1 LTDLVLIIDDERLLC
16 KQLEK
21 ALSQEGHE
29 VVTAYTGKDGIEIA
43 KRENPDVVLLDLR
56 LPDVDG
62 LEVLSDLT
70 GLEPVPNTIM
80 MTAHGNI
87 EVAVAAIKK
96 GAYDFIE
103 KPFSVDKLRI
113 MVRNA
118 LSAHL
123 LKSNLSAV
131 TMREQLKYELKNSF
145 AGESEAIKEIIQ
157 LLLKLANTDPRMIL
171 ITGESGTGKGLAARV
186 LHFNGVRAQKP
197 ILELNCAAIPET
209 LLETELFGHEAGAF
223 TDAKKMKK
231 GIFELADGGTI
242 FLDEI
247 ADMSLSTQ
255 AKLVKVIEER
265 TFRRIGGT
273 RGISVDVRI
282 IAATNRVLKE
292 LVSKKLFREDLYHRL
307 NVISFEMPPLRSRRD
322 DIPMLMDYFVEYFN
336 NELHKN
342 IKVVPE
348 GVRGDFLNYP
358 WPGNVRELRST
369 IERAVL
375 LSDGVVLNPNYIK
388 LEGQIQNGVKFDE
401 AGEKIVVEMSLNN
414 MSLSKIEERVIMEA
428 LTMNDWN
435 QTRTAEK
442 LGVTREVLRY
452 RMKKMGLLE

>member
-62 LEVLSDLT
+62 LEVLGNLT

-118 LSAHL
+118 LTAHV
-123 LKSNLSAV
+123 LKTNLSAV
-131 TMREQLKYELKNSF
+131 TMREQLKYELSSF
-145 AGESEAIKEIIQ
+145 VGRSEAIKEITQ

-197 ILELNCAAIPET
+197 ILELNCAAIPDT

-273 RGISVDVRI
+273 RDISVNIRI
-282 IAATNRVLKE
+282 IAATNRSLKE
-292 LVSKKLFREDLYHRL
+292 LVSKKLFRDDLYHRL

-322 DIPMLMDYFVEYFN
+322 DIPMLTDYFVEYFN
-336 NELHKN
+336 DELHKN
-342 IKVVPE
+342 IKAVPE
-348 GVRGDFLNYP
+348 GVREDFMKYS

-375 LSDGVVLNPNYIK
+375 LSDGVTLNPTYVK
-388 LEGQIQNGVKFDE
+388 LDGQLQNDVRVNEDE
-401 AGEKIVVEMSLNN
+401 EKIVLEMSLND
-414 MSLSKIEERVIMEA
+414 MSLSKIEEKVIREA

>member
-1 LTDLVLIIDDERLLC
+1 MTDLVLIIDDERLLC

-62 LEVLSDLT
+62 LEVLGCLT

-80 MTAHGNI
+80 MTAHGNV

-118 LSAHL
+118 LSAHV
-123 LKSNLSAV
+123 LKSNLSAA
-131 TMREQLKYELKNSF
+131 TMREQSKYELNSF
-145 AGESEAIKEIIQ
+145 IGGSEAIKEITG

-171 ITGESGTGKGLAARV
+171 ISGESGTGKGLAARV

-247 ADMSLSTQ
+247 ADMTLSTQ

-273 RGISVDVRI
+273 RDISVDVRI
-282 IAATNRVLKE
+282 IAATNRSLKE

-322 DIPMLMDYFVEYFN
+322 DIPMLTDYFVEYFN

-348 GVRGDFLNYP
+348 GVRGDLLNYA

-375 LSDGVVLNPNYIK
+375 LSDGAVLNPNYIK
-388 LEGQIQNGVKFDE
+388 LEGQIENGMNVDE
-401 AGEKIVVEMSLNN
+401 SQEKIVFEMSLKE
-414 MSLSKIEERVIMEA
+414 MSLSRIEERVIMEA
-428 LTMNDWN
+428 LTKNDWN

>member
-1 LTDLVLIIDDERLLC
+1 LSDLVLIIDDERLLC

-29 VVTAYTGKDGIEIA
+29 VVTAYTGKDGIGIA
-43 KRENPDVVLLDLR
+43 IRENPDVVLLDLR

-62 LEVLSDLT
+62 LEVLGYLT

-118 LSAHL
+118 LSAHV

-131 TMREQLKYELKNSF
+131 TMREQLKYELNSF
-145 AGESEAIKEIIQ
+145 VGESDAIKEITQ
-157 LLLKLANTDPRMIL
+157 LLLKLVNTDPRMIL

-273 RGISVDVRI
+273 RDISVDVRI
-282 IAATNRVLKE
+282 IAATNRSLKE

-322 DIPMLMDYFVEYFN
+322 DIPMLADYFVEYFN

-348 GVRGDFLNYP
+348 GVRGEFLNYP

-388 LEGQIQNGVKFDE
+388 LEGQIENDVKFDE
-401 AGEKIVVEMSLNN
+401 AEEKIVVEMSLND
-414 MSLSKIEERVIMEA
+414 MSLSKIEEKVILEA

-452 RMKKMGLLE
+452 RMKKMRLLE

>member
-1 LTDLVLIIDDERLLC
+1 LSDLVLIIDDERLLC

-21 ALSQEGHE
+21 ALSQVGHE
-29 VVTAYTGKDGIEIA
+29 VVTAYTGKDGIDIA

-62 LEVLSDLT
+62 LEVLGHLT
-70 GLEPVPNTIM
+70 DLEPVPNTIM

-87 EVAVAAIKK
+87 EVAVSAIKK

-118 LSAHL
+118 LSAHV
-123 LKSNLSAV
+123 LKSKLSAV
-131 TMREQLKYELKNSF
+131 TMREQSKYELNSF
-145 AGESEAIKEIIQ
+145 VGESDAIKEITQ
-157 LLLKLANTDPRMIL
+157 LLLKLVNTDPRMIL

-231 GIFELADGGTI
+231 GIFELADEGTI

-247 ADMSLSTQ
+247 ADMSVSTQ

-273 RGISVDVRI
+273 RNISVDVRI
-282 IAATNRVLKE
+282 IAATNRSLKE

-307 NVISFEMPPLRSRRD
+307 NVISFEMPPLRSRRE
-322 DIPMLMDYFVEYFN
+322 DIPMLTDYFVEYFN

-348 GVRGDFLNYP
+348 GVRGEFLNYL

-369 IERAVL
+369 IDRAVL
-375 LSDGVVLNPNYIK
+375 LSDGFVLNPNYIK
-388 LEGQIQNGVKFDE
+388 LEGQIENGVKFDE
-401 AGEKIVVEMSLNN
+401 AEEKIVVEMSLND
-414 MSLSKIEERVIMEA
+414 MSLSKIEERVIMGA

-452 RMKKMGLLE
+452 RMKKMRLLE

>member
-1 LTDLVLIIDDERLLC
+1 MTDLVLIIDDERLLC

-43 KRENPDVVLLDLR
+43 KRDNPDVVLLDLR

-62 LEVLSDLT
+62 LEVLGNLT

-87 EVAVAAIKK
+87 EVAVAAIKR

-118 LSAHL
+118 LSAHV
-123 LKSNLSAV
+123 LKTNLSAV
-131 TMREQLKYELKNSF
+131 TMREQLKYELSSF
-145 AGESEAIKEIIQ
+145 VGRSEAIKEITQ

-197 ILELNCAAIPET
+197 ILELNCAAIPES

-273 RGISVDVRI
+273 RNISVDVRI
-282 IAATNRVLKE
+282 IAATNRSLKE

-322 DIPMLMDYFVEYFN
+322 DIPMLTDYFVEYFN

-348 GVRGDFLNYP
+348 GVREDFLDYA

-369 IERAVL
+369 IERAAL
-375 LSDGVVLNPNYIK
+375 LSDGVILNPTYIK
-388 LEGQIQNGVKFDE
+388 LEGQLQNDVRVNE
-401 AGEKIVVEMSLNN
+401 SEEKIVLEMSLND
-414 MSLSKIEERVIMEA
+414 MSLSRIEEKVIREA

>member
-1 LTDLVLIIDDERLLC
+1 MTDLVLIIDDEKLLC

-29 VVTAYTGKDGIEIA
+29 VVTAYTGKDGVEIA
-43 KRENPDVVLLDLR
+43 RRENPDVVLLDLR

-62 LEVLSDLT
+62 LEVLGYLT
-70 GLEPVPNTIM
+70 GLEPVPDTIM

-103 KPFSVDKLRI
+103 KPFSVDKLRV

-118 LSAHL
+118 LSAHV
-123 LKSNLSAV
+123 LKSNLRAV
-131 TMREQLKYELKNSF
+131 TMREQLKYELNSF
-145 AGESEAIKEIIQ
+145 VGASAAIKEITQ
-157 LLLKLANTDPRMIL
+157 LLSKLANTDPRMIL

-273 RGISVDVRI
+273 RDISVDVRI
-282 IAATNRVLKE
+282 IAATNRSLKE
-292 LVSKKLFREDLYHRL
+292 LVSNKLFREDLYHRL
-307 NVISFEMPPLRSRRD
+307 NVISFEMPPLRLRRE
-322 DIPMLMDYFVEYFN
+322 DIPKLTDYFVEYFN
-336 NELHKN
+336 NELHRN
-342 IKVVPE
+342 IRVVPE
-348 GVRGDFLNYP
+348 EVREDFSRYS

-369 IERAVL
+369 IERAIL
-375 LSDGVVLNPNYIK
+375 LSDGAILNPSYIK
-388 LEGQIQNGVKFDE
+388 LEGQIGNE
-401 AGEKIVVEMSLNN
+401 AKLKESEEKIVLEMSLND
-414 MSLSKIEERVIMEA
+414 MSLSRIEEWVIKEA
-428 LTMNDWN
+428 LTFNDWN

>member
-1 LTDLVLIIDDERLLC
+1 MTDLVLIIDDERLLC
-16 KQLEK
+16 KQLQK

-43 KRENPDVVLLDLR
+43 KRDNPDVVLLDLR

-62 LEVLSDLT
+62 LEVLGNLT

-87 EVAVAAIKK
+87 EVAVAAIKN

-118 LSAHL
+118 LSAHV
-123 LKSNLSAV
+123 LKTNLSAV
-131 TMREQLKYELKNSF
+131 TMREQLKYELSSF
-145 AGESEAIKEIIQ
+145 VGRSEAIKEITQ

-231 GIFELADGGTI
+231 GIFEIADGGTI

-273 RGISVDVRI
+273 RDISVDVRI
-282 IAATNRVLKE
+282 IAATNRSLKE

-322 DIPMLMDYFVEYFN
+322 DIAMLTDYFVEYFN

-348 GVRGDFLNYP
+348 GVREDFMDYA

-375 LSDGVVLNPNYIK
+375 LSDGVILNPTYIK
-388 LEGQIQNGVKFDE
+388 LEGQLQNDVRVNE
-401 AGEKIVVEMSLNN
+401 SEEKIVLEMSLNN
-414 MSLSKIEERVIMEA
+414 MSLSKIEEKVIREA
-428 LTMNDWN
+428 LSMNDWN

-452 RMKKMGLLE
+452 RMKKMGLLV